1 MKKKI
6 FPILCVAALMASCEL
21 ETSDNGDLDGNWRMQ
36 RVDTLA
42 TGGTADLMTEKRYW
56 GIDHKLIWIRDY
68 AKDYRG
74 YYCRFDHS
82 GDSLRIYDPYANHGH
97 EDSGQEGGGGDIPVT
112 DFASSKLNIYGLS
125 GLSTSFKVESL
136 TGSRM
141 VLTSKTV
148 KIYFKKM

>member
-1 MKKKI
+1 MMKKI

-21 ETSDNGDLDGNWRMQ
+21 ETSDNGDLDGYWRMQ

-42 TGGTADLMTEKRYW
+42 TGGSADVMASKRYW
-56 GIDHKLIWIRDY
+56 AIEHKLMQLRDFSQ
-68 AKDYRG
+68 DFSG
-74 YYCRFDHS
+74 YYCRFDHT